1 MEFIT
6 AIVEYLQTTFGG
18 GLWVLIPFLAFIGI
32 VAQMKLYAKAN
43 QPAISAI
50 VPVWNFIVFM
60 KVIGRPAWHIAY
72 MLLPIAAIGSALMVD
87 YVDLIAFS
95 QGEVGLAAVSL
106 SLPII
111 ALSSVVFAVF
121 MIWAHIDLCNSFG
134 RRTVFDYVLVVL
146 LNVMY
151 VLNLGLSY
159 EIEYEG
165 PAYGA
170 SRVSSSGKEAF
181 A

>member
-1 MEFIT
+1 MEFLT
-6 AIVEYLQTTFGG
+6 AIIDYLQSTFGG

-32 VAQMKLYAKAN
+32 VAQMRLYAKAN

-60 KVIGRPAWHIAY
+60 KVIGRPVWHVVYMIAP
-72 MLLPIAAIGSALMVD
+72 MLAMLGVLMLD
-87 YVDLIAFS
+87 YQDLIAFS
-95 QGEVGLAAVSL
+95 QGNAGFAAVSL
-106 SLPII
+106 SLPLF
-111 ALSSVVFAVF
+111 ALSFIVFSVF

-134 RRTVFDYVLVVL
+134 RRTVFDYFLVVV

-165 PAYGA
+165 PAYGK
-170 SRVSSSGKEAF
+170 SGLTTGSEAF